1 MSYQSST
8 NEKRMLFHSQSQSGS
23 RIRSDLI
30 FKLGVAQAA
39 VRDDKSTATLPRR
52 RREPSRGSMLGNV
65 NITSEP
71 LKYPPCER
79 SEVTTTNFWNFS
91 SLFGSTEPTPLSS
104 SLLSSSSSDE
114 LSSSSSSSCRKLTFN
129 EEVKVCPIPKR
140 EEYSKRIREQ
150 LWASPKEMAM
160 MAHRNTVE
168 FAAEG
173 WDYRNCLEDE
183 NMYRCVATNELI
195 HPVHVEHQSHN
206 QQQRG
211 QQTRRSE

>member
-1 MSYQSST
+1 MTYQSST
-8 NEKRMLFHSQSQSGS
+8 SNNEKRMLLQSQSQSGS

-39 VRDDKSTATLPRR
+39 IRDDKSTATLPRR

-79 SEVTTTNFWNFS
+79 SEVTTITNFWNFGL
-91 SLFGSTEPTPLSS
+91 LFGSTEPTTPLSS

-195 HPVHVEHQSHN
+195 HPVHVEHQ
-206 QQQRG
+206 QRG